1 MPPPGGRYGG
11 GEPPVPRLAGATA
24 RHVPKTDAPIRQPS
38 LTSRTAGG
46 FAWFM
51 GQTVGTKIVN
61 LAGNVVLAWLLLE
74 KDFGLV
80 GLAYT
85 FTIVASLIQRGSV
98 REVLVHRQASF
109 RRWVNPAFW
118 MAATMGVLSG
128 LAMAASAPIAA
139 HVYGDRQLI
148 GIIGVLALAAP
159 IQSLAVVT
167 EAKLQN
173 QFRFKLLASIA
184 LATTVMLI
192 VSKVLLAWLGF
203 GAYSFVLPEPFV
215 HALRAAVLWW
225 VVRPRIRLTPQF
237 RRWRYLVGDSVTVL
251 AANAAVTVA
260 LLGDCVVLGL
270 WTSPAVVGVY
280 YFALRNSSQ
289 TIHLFTHNV
298 TKVLFPALSRLQGD
312 VPRQTQAFLRAS
324 RALAVVGVPL
334 CLLQAGVADPAVRL
348 LFEPRWYAAI
358 PVLQVLSVGMALRLV
373 TEPSYSMLKAQGRF
387 PLFLRLGVVSTV
399 VYYAFAGVGV
409 WRGGML
415 GVAVGVAAW
424 LVVVGPIQLFLA
436 IRPGGGRMR
445 DVLGVY
451 LAPCGAGALAVG
463 LGVGAAEAL
472 PRSVPAR
479 DLARAIVT
487 ALVAIAAY
495 LPLIRRFAPD
505 VCGELRE
512 RLQPMLSWRRLRRLR
527 DTRVGGP
534 ELGDPP
540 PGEP

>member
-1 MPPPGGRYGG
+1 
-11 GEPPVPRLAGATA
+11 
-24 RHVPKTDAPIRQPS
+24 
-38 LTSRTAGG
+38 
-46 FAWFM
+46 M

-74 KDFGLV
+74 EDFGVV

-184 LATTVMLI
+184 LATTVMMI
-192 VSKVLLAWLGF
+192 SGKVLLAWLGF

-225 VVRPRIRLTPQF
+225 AVRPRIRLTPQF

-280 YFALRNSSQ
+280 YFALRNSNQ

-298 TKVLFPALSRLQGD
+298 AKVLFPALSRLQAD
-312 VPRQTQAFLRAS
+312 VPRQQHGSEDRVPIGMGEHDRTSTRGLRGGRRFVGGRSTRSAF
-324 RALAVVGVPL
+324 VPL
-334 CLLQAGVADPAVRL
+334 GAPDDNRSSSRRSPSR
-348 LFEPRWYAAI
+348 P
-358 PVLQVLSVGMALRLV
+358 
-373 TEPSYSMLKAQGRF
+373 TE
-387 PLFLRLGVVSTV
+387 RLG
-399 VYYAFAGVGV
+399 
-409 WRGGML
+409 
-415 GVAVGVAAW
+415 
-424 LVVVGPIQLFLA
+424 
-436 IRPGGGRMR
+436 
-445 DVLGVY
+445 
-451 LAPCGAGALAVG
+451 AP
-463 LGVGAAEAL
+463 
-472 PRSVPAR
+472 
-479 DLARAIVT
+479 
-487 ALVAIAAY
+487 
-495 LPLIRRFAPD
+495 RR
-505 VCGELRE
+505 
-512 RLQPMLSWRRLRRLR
+512 
-527 DTRVGGP
+527 
-534 ELGDPP
+534 
-540 PGEP
+540 